1 MSAINAIP
9 GTAVSLSVAPPPVD
23 GLVRRLL
30 GSGRVFV
37 GGAIV
42 LAIVLACLL
51 SLPWTANRES
61 GWFFDLQDADAA
73 RLSPAVTEWVYEPGR
88 EIDAKRQLAP
98 DRLFGTD
105 ALGRSLLSRCLF
117 GGCISLAIGLA
128 AAGIS
133 MVLGVGVGLIAGYR
147 GGWVDAALMRIV
159 DVLYGLPYILIV
171 VLLKFALEPQMV
183 KLGMSQGVANVVT
196 MFIAIGSVSWL
207 TMARVVRGQVLS
219 LRNQPFVEAAR
230 AAGLTERR
238 IFLSHL
244 LPNLVGPVIV
254 YATLTV
260 PRAILEESLLSFL
273 GVGVQPPVPTWG
285 SLASDGINLALN
297 PINSRWWLLLFPCS
311 LLAVTLLAL
320 NFLGDGLR
328 DVIDPKRGV
337 SRL

>member
-1 MSAINAIP
+1 MTAPVIP
-9 GTAVSLSVAPPPVD
+9 STAGLGGSVAAPPVD

-30 GSGRVFV
+30 TSGRVLV
-37 GGAIV
+37 GGAILV
-42 LAIVLACLL
+42 VIVGACLL
-51 SLPWTANRES
+51 TLGVTANRES
-61 GWFFDLQDADAA
+61 QWFYDLQQGDAS
-73 RLSPAVTEWVYEPGR
+73 RLP
-88 EIDAKRQLAP
+88 P
-98 DRLFGTD
+98 DGSSVVRLFGTD

-128 AAGIS
+128 AAAIS
-133 MVLGVGVGLIAGYR
+133 MVLGVGVGLVSGYR
-147 GGWVDAALMRIV
+147 GGWVDAVLMRVV

-171 VLLKFALEPQMV
+171 VLLKFALEPIMTGR
-183 KLGMSQGVANVVT
+183 LGMSQGVANVVT

-219 LRNQPFVEAAR
+219 LRGQPFVEAAR
-230 AAGLTERR
+230 AAGLTETR
-238 IFLSHL
+238 IFLAHL

-285 SLASDGINLALN
+285 SLASDGIGLALN

-328 DVIDPKRGV
+328 DVLDPKRGV